1 MRSSRSFLKILSQ
14 KIPPWKI
21 PLALRLVLG
30 FSPWMLFGAVLP
42 LAGAMAASLVG
53 LFASLTLC
61 AIDRR
66 HGSYKAPELVVA
78 AYFLAL
84 LAAAPVG
91 WEWPQAH
98 IGLSLHLALAAMAFG
113 GLALG
118 TPFTLQYARDDWP
131 RALWER
137 PEFVAVNRA
146 MAALWG
152 VLFLIGAAGFGLF
165 PDEPTAVALSIGS
178 TLLGVLANRHG
189 PRWLIERGLRRRLA
203 ERDPHPWEPP
213 TFPAP
218 AAHANHPTADSAAE
232 PDVVVVG
239 SGIGGLTAAALLAKA
254 GARVTV
260 LEAHDRP
267 GGFCTSWLVKGRNR
281 KEPGAPPFRYI
292 FDAGV
297 HDVSGAHRDGPLGHL
312 LRALEIEDRVAW
324 RPVTRGVWLDGRC
337 RALPD
342 DADGLVAMIAADH
355 PDSAAGVAAFMAE
368 MRAIHADLYQG
379 CGERGLP
386 NIPDSVAALRAY
398 ATESPHAFRWQD
410 RRFHAMLD
418 QFIPDAGARRTLSIL
433 TGYLSDRP
441 DALTVAQMAPIFG
454 YWFEGGRYPA
464 GGSQALADA
473 LADSIR
479 ANGGEVRLRAPV
491 ARILID
497 GGRAAGVETAD
508 GRRIHARAVISNADA
523 RRTMLELVGAENLPP
538 AYAARCV
545 ELRPSTSAF
554 MVTLGLNMI
563 PDLPA
568 MTFLDGET
576 LDGETPLAIAMP
588 SIHDPSLAPEG
599 HAAVTLIR
607 LTPANS
613 PDGTPL
619 WDRSAVDYAAR
630 KAAEGDAM
638 IAAAARL
645 IPDLER
651 HITVRQDASPATFA
665 RYARS
670 GGGAIYGVDP
680 AQNTFTRR
688 APISGLCLA
697 GGGVFPGP
705 GVEACVISGRLA
717 AEALMGADRLSL
729 AALSRAPTRRV
740 PTPLS
745 VAMPA

>member
-1 MRSSRSFLKILSQ
+1 MRSSRFFLKIPS
-14 KIPPWKI
+14 WKI

-42 LAGAMAASLVG
+42 LAGAMTASLVG

-61 AIDRR
+61 AIDRLR
-66 HGSYKAPELVVA
+66 GSYKAPELVAA

-84 LAAAPVG
+84 LAAAPLG
-91 WEWPQAH
+91 WGWPQAH

-113 GLALG
+113 SLVLG
-118 TPFTLQYARDDWP
+118 APFTLQYARDDWP
-131 RALWER
+131 RALWDR

-146 MAALWG
+146 MTALWG

-165 PDEPTAVALSIGS
+165 PDGAAALSIGS
-178 TLLGVLANRHG
+178 TLLGALANRHG
-189 PRWLIERGLRRRLA
+189 PRWLIERGLRQRLA
-203 ERDPHPWEPP
+203 ARDPHPWEPP
-213 TFPAP
+213 AFPAP
-218 AAHANHPTADSAAE
+218 ADHANRPTTDSADDAADE

-267 GGFCTSWLVKGRNR
+267 GGFCTSWLVKARNR
-281 KEPGAPPFRYI
+281 KEPGAPPFRYV

-324 RPVTRGVWLDGRC
+324 RPVTRGAWLDGRF

-355 PDSAAGVAAFMAE
+355 PGSAAGLAAFMAE
-368 MRAIHADLYQG
+368 MRAIHADLYRG

-398 ATESPHAFRWQD
+398 ATESPHAFRWQG

-433 TGYLSDRP
+433 TGYLSDQP
-441 DALTVAQMAPIFG
+441 DLLTVTQMAPIFG

-473 LADSIR
+473 LAQSIR

-508 GRRIHARAVISNADA
+508 GRRIRARAVVSNADV
-523 RRTMLELVGAENLPP
+523 RRTMLELVGAENLPA
-538 AYAARCV
+538 AYAARCAA
-545 ELRPSTSAF
+545 LRPSTSAF
-554 MVTLGLNMI
+554 MVTLGLDMV

-568 MTFLDGET
+568 MTFLDGEA
-576 LDGETPLAIAMP
+576 PLAIAIP

-599 HAAVTLIR
+599 HAAVALIR
-607 LTPANS
+607 LAPANS

-619 WDRSAVDYAAR
+619 WDRSAPDYAAR

-645 IPDLER
+645 IPDLQSR
-651 HITVRQDASPATFA
+651 VTVRQDASAATFA

-670 GGGAIYGVDP
+670 SGGAIYGVDP
-680 AQNTFTRR
+680 AQDSFTRR
-688 APISGLCLA
+688 APIPGLCLA

-729 AALSRAPTRRV
+729 AALSRAPTPTRRA
-740 PTPLS
+740 PTPQPVAAS
-745 VAMPA
+745 V